1 MLLSTLSEKKED
13 RVNYSYNNDGVEV
26 LPVQEKIREV
36 RQGDSETVKISV
48 LDTQDQDQKLRE
60 INLSP
65 NDSSLVEILKNLLN
79 DEN

>member
-1 MLLSTLSEKKED
+1 MLLSTFSEKKED
-13 RVNYSYNNDGVEV
+13 RVNYSYSNDGVEV
-26 LPVQEKIREV
+26 LPVQDKIREV

>member
-13 RVNYSYNNDGVEV
+13 RVNYSYSNDGVEV
-26 LPVQEKIREV
+26 LPVQDKIREV

-65 NDSSLVEILKNLLN
+65 NDSSLVEMLKNLLN

>member
-13 RVNYSYNNDGVEV
+13 RVNYSYKNDGVEV

>member
-13 RVNYSYNNDGVEV
+13 RVNYSYSNDGVEV
-26 LPVQEKIREV
+26 LPVQDKIREV